1 MGILAERLE
10 DENSASFDIECPHE
24 YRESLHLAHGSWT
37 AGVMSEMCGHLPVT
51 LGVIAF
57 MGTVTTRF
65 QAPVPLGERLI
76 GRAILEGRERRK
88 LFVNA
93 SLTSSVTGTE
103 LAKASAIMIAAEVAD
118 LQVRQPPMDAQHGE

>member
-10 DENSASFDIECPHE
+10 DENSASFDIECPNE
-24 YRESLHLAHGSWT
+24 YRESPHLAHGSWT

-65 QAPVPLGERLI
+65 EAPVPLGERLV

-88 LFVNA
+88 LFVKA
-93 SLTSSVTGTE
+93 TLTSSVTGTE
-103 LAKASAIMIAAEVAD
+103 LAKASAIMIAAEAAD
-118 LQVRQPPMDAQHGE
+118 LQVRQPPMDAHHGE